1 MRFTFCN
8 DLNNHS
14 AILSHQSIS
23 PVYSTSSPP
32 QAHWTCPL
40 EAGGSGPP
48 TWPAHSTLQE
58 ALTVPKL
65 SPLNLHGNRAKA
77 SLRNINGL
85 SSWPENIT
93 SASHFV
99 LKWESLQTPT
109 QGTESI
115 KNAFRCQSGGRKW
128 KNISFMKPMTPE
140 ACKITIQSERTSRK
154 CVWTHENAEKRSR

>member
-77 SLRNINGL
+77 SLRNINSSPPDLKISHQQAILCSNENHCKPQLRAQNL
-85 SSWPENIT
+85 SKTRFGVKVEEGN
-93 SASHFV
+93 
-99 LKWESLQTPT
+99 
-109 QGTESI
+109 
-115 KNAFRCQSGGRKW
+115 
-128 KNISFMKPMTPE
+128 
-140 ACKITIQSERTSRK
+140 ERI
-154 CVWTHENAEKRSR
+154 